1 MQVLG
6 LPDVGLDMANV
17 VELRVGWPGTASL
30 VWAAGP
36 A

>member
-1 MQVLG
+1 MQVLR
-6 LPDVGLDMANV
+6 LLDVANV